1 MAVNRIPNRLTN
13 ASGATPGDPS
23 RAGSPSDLH
32 FDVSTGLKRV
42 LGRELIT
49 NDEVAIFEMVKNSFD
64 AKARTVYL
72 HFEPDSITIADD
84 GSGMSYEDLQ
94 NKWLFVAY
102 SAKRLGNDRD
112 EFREKAIERTQYAG
126 NKGIGR
132 FSSDRLGE
140 RLILQTRPAG
150 DQSRDVHTLSVDW
163 ERFEQ
168 NDTEHFESVPV
179 EYAKTN
185 GFELPKEL
193 ERYRT
198 KLRTGTVIKVT
209 KLRNKWQRQDLVSLK
224 ASLSKMINPFG
235 SEIDRFSIVI
245 SAPAEQ
251 KEDDRLTKV
260 AESKGE
266 TAFSKDIVNGRVGNF
281 IFSELQKKTT
291 FIEVAIKGDQIHTIL
306 TDRGELI
313 YEILEPN
320 TFPLL
325 AKSGLRCE
333 IYYLNQSAKVT
344 FTRRVGLPSVQFGSL
359 FLFRNGFRVYP
370 IGNDG
375 DDWFGFD
382 RRKAQGYNRYL
393 GSREIIGRVDVAV
406 SGEDFQEASS
416 RDAGLIE
423 TSATKELRDAVL
435 ENGLRRLEKYVVP
448 VSWKDTLDAQT
459 EDLSRLKTDPGRARV
474 SAAVASLVDNDN
486 IKLVRYNKD
495 LIGLINERSS
505 DFESSLVSLR
515 SIAEKTRDRK
525 FLLQVDQAEARFAEL
540 KRSEAEA
547 NRIAD
552 EERAAH
558 VAAEER
564 ARAAEKAQE
573 TEKRRANFLETV
585 LNVDTATIL
594 NLHHQ
599 VTIYAVDIAQQI
611 DNLLARTIKSPTI
624 TRDVLLKSL
633 EQIAFLNRKVL
644 AITRFASK
652 ATFKLDSEQIDGDL
666 PGFITDY
673 VGNIVKSTGGG
684 RLKVEIAN
692 HHPGLL
698 MRFNPIDVSIV
709 VDNLVSNARR
719 AKASQISFDLSP
731 DGKNGLAMRVGDNGT
746 GLTRGVDP
754 GRIFEMGYSTTDGS
768 GLGLYHVRQ
777 VLGEMGGSIALDEN
791 HAERGLSFIVRFV
804 NKRKS

>member
-1 MAVNRIPNRLTN
+1 MAGKRK
-13 ASGATPGDPS
+13 SGKVAGPGDVVKSDFEKATP
-23 RAGSPSDLH
+23 DLH

-72 HFEPDSITIADD
+72 HVDEDSITIADD
-84 GSGMSYEDLQ
+84 GIGMTFEDLQ

-102 SAKRLGNDRD
+102 SAKREGNEG
-112 EFREKAIERTQYAG
+112 EFRDKAADRKQYAG

-140 RLILQTRPAG
+140 RLLLQTRSA
-150 DQSRDVHTLSVDW
+150 DSKSKVVDTLSVDW
-163 ERFEQ
+163 ERFEH

-179 EYAKTN
+179 EHATSN
-185 GFELPKEL
+185 AFALPSEL
-193 ERYRT
+193 EKYRT
-198 KLRTGTVIKVT
+198 KLRHGTVIRIT
-209 KLRNKWQRQDLVSLK
+209 KLRQQWKRDDLLSLK

-235 SEIDRFSIVI
+235 SEIDHFSIII

-251 KEDDRLTKV
+251 QEDRRLTEI
-260 AESKGE
+260 AERKGE
-266 TAFSKDIVNGRVGNF
+266 APFSKDLVNGRVGNF

-291 FIEVAIKGDQIHTIL
+291 FIHVDVRGDEIHSVL

-320 TFPLL
+320 VYPLL
-325 AKSGLRCE
+325 KDSDFSCE

-393 GSREIIGRVDVAV
+393 GSREIIGRVDVAG

-416 RDAGLIE
+416 RDAGLID
-423 TSATKELRDAVL
+423 TAPARELRKAVL
-435 ENGLRRLEKYVVP
+435 EHGLKRLEKYVVP
-448 VSWKDTLDAQT
+448 VSWNDKLDAQT
-459 EDLSRLKTDPGRARV
+459 DDLSRLRTDPGRARV

-486 IKLVRYNKD
+486 ITLLRYNKD

-505 DFESSLVSLR
+505 DFEASLISLR
-515 SIAEKTRDRK
+515 SIASKTRDRQ
-525 FLLQVDQAEARFAEL
+525 FLSKVDAAERRFAEL
-540 KRSEAEA
+540 KQSEAEA

-558 VAAEER
+558 AAAEER
-564 ARAAEKAQE
+564 ARAAEEEKE
-573 TEKRRANFLETV
+573 NEKRRANFLETV
-585 LNVDTATIL
+585 LSVDTATIL
-594 NLHHQ
+594 TLHHQ
-599 VTIYAVDIAQQI
+599 VTIYAVDINQQI
-611 DNLLARTIKSPTI
+611 DNLLAQSVRSSTLS
-624 TRDVLLKSL
+624 RESLLKGL

-652 ATFKLDSEQIDGDL
+652 ATFKLDSETITSDL
-666 PGFITDY
+666 SGFIVEY
-673 VGNIVKSTGGG
+673 VRNIVRNTAGG
-684 RLKVEIAN
+684 RLKVHIENEHA
-692 HHPGLL
+692 GLL
-698 MRFNPIDVSIV
+698 MRFNPIDVSIII
-709 VDNLVSNARR
+709 DNLVSNARR
-719 AKASQISFDLSP
+719 ARASQVTFRLS
-731 DGKNGLAMRVGDNGT
+731 GNTSSGLTMLVTDNGS
-746 GLTRGVDP
+746 GLSNGADPTRV
-754 GRIFEMGYSTTDGS
+754 FEMGYSTTDGS

-777 VLGEMGGSIALDEN
+777 VLGEMGGSIAIQTEQN
-791 HAERGLSFIVRFV
+791 NRGLSLVIKFPPQRTT
-804 NKRKS
+804 